1 MWSKT
6 SFAQLLGLF
15 LVRLWIDNRAIFA
28 GFILVFLSWKSTFY
42 EGNLRIIYSVD
53 NLMTLRRFFHDS
65 FFLTLFGNW
74 FSSLSILN
82 LTLNEISPF
91 LPPCLL
97 ILKWIWSGCLRN
109 SLEALAALSYSAAPS
124 FRNRQINHFDNE
136 TRGITQAFFDNI
148 EFSPH
153 NRLLSVELCHF
164 VAPATL
170 WRCQKKPRNFDTKK
184 KFNQNQQTVVQ
195 GRSVY
200 F

>member
-1 MWSKT
+1 MIKNE
-6 SFAQLLGLF
+6 FCA
-15 LVRLWIDNRAIFA
+15 VAWIVSCEALDWQSRH
-28 GFILVFLSWKSTFY
+28 
-42 EGNLRIIYSVD
+42 
-53 NLMTLRRFFHDS
+53 LRRIYPCFSLVEINFLRRKLANHLFGRQPHDTSSFLPWFF
-65 FFLTLFGNW
+65 FFTLFGNW

-170 WRCQKKPRNFDTKK
+170 WRCQKKPRNFNTKK